1 MSKVD
6 FDVQRIAYQIEQ
18 YLIQHPNAADAIE
31 GVSKWWLL
39 SKGQGVSNELV
50 QQALDFLCEQKILKC
65 NTNIGDNKIYSRY

>member
-6 FDVQRIAYQIEQ
+6 FDVQRVAYQIEQ

-50 QQALDFLCEQKILKC
+50 QQALDFLCEQNILKC
-65 NTNIGDNKIYSRY
+65 NNNIGGKKIYSRY